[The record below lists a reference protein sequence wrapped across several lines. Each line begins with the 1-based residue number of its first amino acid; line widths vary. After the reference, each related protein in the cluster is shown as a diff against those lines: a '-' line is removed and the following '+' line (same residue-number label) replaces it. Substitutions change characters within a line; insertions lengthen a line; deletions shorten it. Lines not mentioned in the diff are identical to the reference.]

1 MELGIETMLFLED
14 RGEETS
20 RFSMPD
26 AVLITVERVL

>member
-26 AVLITVERVL
+26 AVLIAVQRVL